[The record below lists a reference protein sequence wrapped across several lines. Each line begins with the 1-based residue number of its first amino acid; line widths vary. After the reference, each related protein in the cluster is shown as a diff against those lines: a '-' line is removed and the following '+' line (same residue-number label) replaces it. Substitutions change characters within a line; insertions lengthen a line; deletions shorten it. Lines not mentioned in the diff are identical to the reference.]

1 MRARPYKTADGALR
15 APHGCSG
22 VSRAGVVRYS
32 GGWALALWWG
42 PASAPSDA
50 RLVGR
55 RGRVLADGVRAVEAA
70 LGL

>member
-1 MRARPYKTADGALR
+1 MQVYKTADGALR

-22 VSRAGVVRYS
+22 VSRAAAVPYR
-32 GGWALALWWG
+32 GGWALVLWWG
-42 PASAPSDA
+42 TTSNPTDA

-55 RGRVLADGVRAVEAA
+55 GGRTLVDGVRAVEAA